1 VGAGAGAATGAAGAA
16 GDPTVSVGAPV
27 TATGEVGRGA
37 EGVLD
42 AAGVEG
48 APVGLAAGAGA
59 GTDASA
65 RALEAGVWARAV
77 LVTAA
82 EPTKPAKPAQRAQR
96 EASVGKNLDGRT
108 LTNMRNMRRSG
119 L

>member
-1 VGAGAGAATGAAGAA
+1 MTATGEGGRGAAGA
-16 GDPTVSVGAPV
+16 
-27 TATGEVGRGA
+27 
-37 EGVLD
+37 LD
-42 AAGVEG
+42 AAGLEG

-59 GTDASA
+59 DGS
-65 RALEAGVWARAV
+65 ALEAGVWARAL

-82 EPTKPAKPAQRAQR
+82 EPIKPTKPAQRAKRAER

-108 LTNMRNMRRSG
+108 LTNMRNMGRSG